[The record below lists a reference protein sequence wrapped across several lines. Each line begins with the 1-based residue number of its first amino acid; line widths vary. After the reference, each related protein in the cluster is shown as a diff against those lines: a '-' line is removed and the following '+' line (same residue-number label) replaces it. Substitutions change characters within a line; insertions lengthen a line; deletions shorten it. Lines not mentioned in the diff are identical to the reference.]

1 MRAEDG
7 EADDPAVRYVYVVV
21 LAMPV
26 ALTLLAWSV
35 WGAEDTFR
43 RLLFPTIALVHG
55 ALLVAL
61 GRGPRAVRAVA
72 PWVVISLALIVLARL
87 TVWELSPVSRPAS
100 TGLLVATVGLLGVVA
115 ALAFLVFG
123 TRRGVQVSLVG
134 YALFALGAG
143 WSAWRGMLAE
153 TGATGAVVVVAA
165 GHAMLIGVVWVL
177 ARNVEKLAAARAHA
191 QLLELQATTDPL
203 TRIANRRRLDDELGR
218 AMAQARRHGQPLS
231 AILVDLDH
239 FKTVNDTFGHDV
251 GDAVLV
257 ATVARM
263 HQVVRS
269 GDLLGRWGGEEFML
283 LAPQTGYAEA
293 CALAERCRASIAAT
307 PGADGVPVVTA
318 SLGVATLGPDEDAR
332 ALLRRADLA
341 LYTAKREGRDR
352 VVGVA
357 GLGATVS
364 PTAEV

>member
-1 MRAEDG
+1 MRAQDG
-7 EADDPAVRYVYVVV
+7 EADDPAVRYVYHVV
-21 LAMPV
+21 LAVPL
-26 ALTLLAWSV
+26 ALTVLAWSV
-35 WGAEDTFR
+35 WGVDDTFR
-43 RLLFPTIALVHG
+43 RLVSPAIVLVHG

-72 PWVVISLALIVLARL
+72 PWIVTSLALIVLARL
-87 TVWELSPVSRPAS
+87 AVWELSPSSRPDS
-100 TGLLVATVGLLGVVA
+100 VGLLVATVGLLGVAA

-123 TRRGVQVSLVG
+123 TRRGIQVNLVG
-134 YALFALGAG
+134 YALFALGAA
-143 WSAWRGMLAE
+143 WSASWGMLAE
-153 TGATGAVVVVAA
+153 TRATGAVVVVAA

-218 AMAQARRHGQPLS
+218 GMAQARRHGQPLS

-251 GDAVLV
+251 GDAVLI
-257 ATVARM
+257 ATVAQL

-283 LAPQTGYAEA
+283 LAPQTGHAEA
-293 CALAERCRASIAAT
+293 CTLAERCRASIAAT
-307 PGADGVPVVTA
+307 PVTAGVPGVTA
-318 SLGVATLGPDEDAR
+318 SLGVATLEPDEDAR

-352 VVGVA
+352 VVGIA
-357 GLGATVS
+357 GLGEAVS
-364 PTAEV
+364 PAEV